1 MLHRAKAG
9 LSACVL
15 LALAGWNNGC
25 RAPAAAGDRIEQ
37 WTEPRLGIELVAIP
51 PGEFDMGSPHDEP
64 MREEQERQHRVR
76 LTKGLSL
83 ARQEVNQELWARV
96 RGRNPSHFRDCPLC
110 PVERVSYLQVSV
122 FLTRVN
128 ERAADP
134 RFRLPTE
141 AEWEYACRAGG
152 TAAFGARSTIDADD
166 ANYNSEYPMPG
177 GRKATTRGRT
187 VAVGSFPPN
196 AWGLFD
202 MHGNVWEWTSDW
214 HCPYSA
220 GSVSDPAG
228 GCASE
233 RRVIRGGSWYFD
245 AASARCALR
254 YTHRPQD
261 PGFSLGLRLAH
272 DRQEGRGAN
281 R

>member
-1 MLHRAKAG
+1 MLRRAKAG

-15 LALAGWNNGC
+15 AALAGWSHASL
-25 RAPAAAGDRIEQ
+25 APEAAPDPIER

-51 PGEFDMGSPHDEP
+51 PGEFDMGSPLGEP
-64 MREEQERQHRVR
+64 MREAQERQHRVR
-76 LTKGLSL
+76 LTKGFSL
-83 ARQEVNQELWARV
+83 ARHEVTQELWARIM
-96 RGRNPSHFRDCPLC
+96 GSNPSHFKECPRC
-110 PVERVSYLQVSV
+110 PAERVSFLEVSV
-122 FLTRVN
+122 FLARVN
-128 ERAADP
+128 AQAADA

-152 TAAFGARSTIDADD
+152 TAAFGGRATIDPDA

-177 GRKATTRGRT
+177 GRKAAARGRT

-196 AWGLFD
+196 AWSLFD

-214 HCPYSA
+214 HCAYPA
-220 GSVSDPAG
+220 GPVSDPAG
-228 GCASE
+228 ECVSQY
-233 RRVIRGGSWYFD
+233 RVIRGGSWHFD

-261 PGFSLGLRLAH
+261 SGFSLGFRLAH
-272 DRQEGRGAN
+272 DRAPR
-281 R
+281 